1 MIGFKKTPI
10 RLVLIIFFISVVSII
25 LIYVDSL
32 NNEPLAIEEITISR
46 DLSESFTP
54 IKSKQIHT
62 VRKGDSLSVIFE
74 DKQVPLNT
82 AYKIFDFDKNNLL
95 SSIIPGDI
103 MEFNY
108 MGNDLL
114 SIEIIKDDVNSILI
128 KTEDEIS
135 IVNIKKEAQTITSFG
150 FGEIRDSFYKSAKD
164 VGIPDSIIMDFAYI
178 FGWDIDFIFDVR
190 KGDKFSVI
198 YETEF
203 SEGEKISNGDIVF
216 AEFTNREKKY
226 IAQRFFDDVQ
236 GKQYFNENGEN
247 VKKAFLRAP
256 LDFAY
261 ISSHFNPNRM
271 HPILHK
277 IKAHNGVDYAAK
289 TGTPVRATGEGTVI
303 LRANKGGYGRLI
315 EIRHFNEYT
324 TRYAHLSGYAKGL
337 QVGSKVDQGDI
348 IGYVGKS
355 GLATGP
361 HLHYE
366 FRVNGMHTDPLRVK
380 FPNAKPIESENKEDF
395 TNFALA
401 LDLKMNTLKKKL
413 FSSNEEK
420 IEE

>member
-10 RLVLIIFFISVVSII
+10 RLVLITFLISVVSII

-32 NNEPLAIEEITISR
+32 DNEPLAIEEITISR
-46 DLSESFTP
+46 DLSEGLIP

-114 SIEIIKDDVNSILI
+114 SIEIIKDDINSILI

-190 KGDKFSVI
+190 EGDKFSVI
-198 YETEF
+198 YETDF
-203 SEGEKISNGDIVF
+203 SEGEKISSGDIVF
-216 AEFTNREKKY
+216 AEFTNKDKKY

-289 TGTPVRATGEGTVI
+289 RNTPVKASGDGVI
-303 LRANKGGYGRLI
+303 SFIGRQSGYGRTV
-315 EIRHFNEYT
+315 EIKHGGNIKT
-324 TRYAHLSGYAKGL
+324 LYAHLERFNTKL
-337 QVGSKVDQGDI
+337 KVGSKVKQGEI
-348 IGYVGKS
+348 IAFVGDS
-355 GLATGP
+355 GQATGP
-361 HLHYE
+361 HLHFE
-366 FRVNGMHTDPLRVK
+366 FWQGEIRSDPVK
-380 FPNAKPIESENKEDF
+380 VKLPSAKPVNNAQRNEFEDL
-395 TNFALA
+395 LA
-401 LDLKMNTLKKKL
+401 LNLNKL
-413 FSSNEEK
+413 NEYNLPKYE
-420 IEE
+420 

>member
-10 RLVLIIFFISVVSII
+10 RLVLIIFLISVVSII

-32 NNEPLAIEEITISR
+32 DNEPLAIEEITISR
-46 DLSESFTP
+46 DLSEGLTP

-135 IVNIKKEAQTITSFG
+135 IMNIKKEAQTITSFG
-150 FGEIRDSFYKSAKD
+150 FGEIKDSFYKSAKD

-203 SEGEKISNGDIVF
+203 SEGEKISSGDIVF

-289 TGTPVRATGEGTVI
+289 RNTPVKASGDGVI
-303 LRANKGGYGRLI
+303 SFIGRQSGYGRTV
-315 EIRHFNEYT
+315 EIKHGGNIKT
-324 TRYAHLSGYAKGL
+324 LYAHLERFNTKL
-337 QVGSKVDQGDI
+337 KVGSKVKQGEI
-348 IGYVGKS
+348 IAFVGDS
-355 GLATGP
+355 GQATGP
-361 HLHYE
+361 HLHFE
-366 FRVNGMHTDPLRVK
+366 FWQGEIRSDPVK
-380 FPNAKPIESENKEDF
+380 VKLPSAKPVNNAQRNEFEDL
-395 TNFALA
+395 LA
-401 LDLKMNTLKKKL
+401 LNLNKL
-413 FSSNEEK
+413 NEYNLSKYE
-420 IEE
+420 

>member
-10 RLVLIIFFISVVSII
+10 RLVLITFLISVVSII

-46 DLSESFTP
+46 DLSESLTP

-114 SIEIIKDDVNSILI
+114 SIEIIKDDINSILI
-128 KTEDEIS
+128 KAEDEIS

-150 FGEIRDSFYKSAKD
+150 FGEIKDSFYKSAKD

-203 SEGEKISNGDIVF
+203 SEGEKISSGDIVF

-289 TGTPVRATGEGTVI
+289 RNTPVKASGDGVI
-303 LRANKGGYGRLI
+303 SFIGRQSGYGRTV
-315 EIRHFNEYT
+315 EIKHGGNIKT
-324 TRYAHLSGYAKGL
+324 LYAHLEKFNTKL
-337 QVGSKVDQGDI
+337 KVGSKVKQGEI
-348 IGYVGKS
+348 IAFVGDS
-355 GLATGP
+355 GQATGP
-361 HLHYE
+361 HLHFE
-366 FRVNGMHTDPLRVK
+366 FWQGEIRSDPVK
-380 FPNAKPIESENKEDF
+380 VKLPSAKPVNNAQRNEFKDL
-395 TNFALA
+395 LA
-401 LDLKMNTLKKKL
+401 LNLNKL
-413 FSSNEEK
+413 NEYNLPKYE
-420 IEE
+420 

>member
-10 RLVLIIFFISVVSII
+10 RLVLITFLISVVSII

-32 NNEPLAIEEITISR
+32 DNEPLAIEEITISR
-46 DLSESFTP
+46 DLSEGLIP

-114 SIEIIKDDVNSILI
+114 SIEIIKDEVNSILI

-203 SEGEKISNGDIVF
+203 SEGEKISSGDIVF

-289 TGTPVRATGEGTVI
+289 RNTPVKASGDGVI
-303 LRANKGGYGRLI
+303 SFIGRQSGYGRTV
-315 EIRHFNEYT
+315 EIKHGGNIKT
-324 TRYAHLSGYAKGL
+324 LYAHLERFNTKL
-337 QVGSKVDQGDI
+337 KVGSKVKQGEI
-348 IGYVGKS
+348 IAFVGDS
-355 GLATGP
+355 GQATGP
-361 HLHYE
+361 HLHFE
-366 FRVNGMHTDPLRVK
+366 FWQGEIRSDPVK
-380 FPNAKPIESENKEDF
+380 VKLPSAKPVNNAQRNEFEDL
-395 TNFALA
+395 LA
-401 LDLKMNTLKKKL
+401 LNLNKL
-413 FSSNEEK
+413 NEYNLPKYE
-420 IEE
+420 

>member
-10 RLVLIIFFISVVSII
+10 RLVLITFLICVVSII

-46 DLSESFTP
+46 DLSEGLTP

-62 VRKGDSLSVIFE
+62 VRKGESLSVIFE

-114 SIEIIKDDVNSILI
+114 SIEIIKDDINSILI

-164 VGIPDSIIMDFAYI
+164 EGIPDSIIMDFAYI

-203 SEGEKISNGDIVF
+203 SEGEKISSGDIVF

-289 TGTPVRATGEGTVI
+289 RNTPVKASGDGVI
-303 LRANKGGYGRLI
+303 SFIGRQSGYGRTV
-315 EIRHFNEYT
+315 EIKHGGNIKT
-324 TRYAHLSGYAKGL
+324 LYAHLERFNTKL
-337 QVGSKVDQGDI
+337 KVGSKVKQGEI
-348 IGYVGKS
+348 IAYVGDS
-355 GLATGP
+355 GQATGP
-361 HLHYE
+361 HLHFE
-366 FRVNGMHTDPLRVK
+366 FWQGEIRSDPVK
-380 FPNAKPIESENKEDF
+380 VKLPSAKPVNNAQRNEFEDL
-395 TNFALA
+395 LA
-401 LDLKMNTLKKKL
+401 LNLNKL
-413 FSSNEEK
+413 NEYNLPKYE
-420 IEE
+420 

>member
-10 RLVLIIFFISVVSII
+10 RLVLITFLISVVSII

-32 NNEPLAIEEITISR
+32 DNEPLAIEEITISR
-46 DLSESFTP
+46 DLSEGLTP

-114 SIEIIKDDVNSILI
+114 SIEIIKDDINSILI
-128 KTEDEIS
+128 KAEDEIS

-203 SEGEKISNGDIVF
+203 SEGEKISSGDIVF

-289 TGTPVRATGEGTVI
+289 RNTPVKASGDGVI
-303 LRANKGGYGRLI
+303 SFIGRQSGYGRTV
-315 EIRHFNEYT
+315 EIKHGGNIKT
-324 TRYAHLSGYAKGL
+324 LYAHLERFNTKL
-337 QVGSKVDQGDI
+337 KVGSKVKQGEI
-348 IGYVGKS
+348 IAFVGDS
-355 GLATGP
+355 GQATGP
-361 HLHYE
+361 HLHFE
-366 FRVNGMHTDPLRVK
+366 FWQGEIRSDPVK
-380 FPNAKPIESENKEDF
+380 VKLPSAKPVNNSQRNEFEDL
-395 TNFALA
+395 LA
-401 LDLKMNTLKKKL
+401 LNLNKL
-413 FSSNEEK
+413 NEYNLPKYE
-420 IEE
+420 

>member
-10 RLVLIIFFISVVSII
+10 RLVLIIFLISVVSII

-32 NNEPLAIEEITISR
+32 DNEPLAIEEITISR
-46 DLSESFTP
+46 DLSEGLTP

-135 IVNIKKEAQTITSFG
+135 IMNIKKEAQTITSFG
-150 FGEIRDSFYKSAKD
+150 FGEIKDSFYKSAKD

-203 SEGEKISNGDIVF
+203 SEGEKISSGDIIF

-289 TGTPVRATGEGTVI
+289 RNTPVKASGDGVI
-303 LRANKGGYGRLI
+303 SFMGRQSGYGRTV
-315 EIRHFNEYT
+315 EIKHGGNIKT
-324 TRYAHLSGYAKGL
+324 LYAHLERFNTKL
-337 QVGSKVDQGDI
+337 KVGSKVKQGEI
-348 IGYVGKS
+348 IAFVGDS
-355 GLATGP
+355 GQATGP
-361 HLHYE
+361 HLHFE
-366 FRVNGMHTDPLRVK
+366 FWQGEIRSDPVK
-380 FPNAKPIESENKEDF
+380 VKLPSAKPVNNAQRNEFEDL
-395 TNFALA
+395 LA
-401 LDLKMNTLKKKL
+401 LNLNKL
-413 FSSNEEK
+413 NEYNLPKYE
-420 IEE
+420 

>member
-10 RLVLIIFFISVVSII
+10 RLVLITFLISVVSII

-46 DLSESFTP
+46 DLSENLTP

-203 SEGEKISNGDIVF
+203 SEGEKISSGDIVF

-289 TGTPVRATGEGTVI
+289 RNTPVKASGDGVI
-303 LRANKGGYGRLI
+303 SFIGRQSGYGRTV
-315 EIRHFNEYT
+315 EIKHGGNIKT
-324 TRYAHLSGYAKGL
+324 LYAHLERFNTKL
-337 QVGSKVDQGDI
+337 KVGSKVKQGEI
-348 IGYVGKS
+348 IAFVGDS
-355 GLATGP
+355 GQATGP
-361 HLHYE
+361 HLHFE
-366 FRVNGMHTDPLRVK
+366 FWQGEIRSDPVK
-380 FPNAKPIESENKEDF
+380 VKLPSAKPVNNAQRNEFEDL
-395 TNFALA
+395 LA
-401 LDLKMNTLKKKL
+401 LNLNKL
-413 FSSNEEK
+413 NEYNLPKYE
-420 IEE
+420 

>member
-10 RLVLIIFFISVVSII
+10 RLVLIIFLISVVSII

-32 NNEPLAIEEITISR
+32 DNEPLAIEEITISR
-46 DLSESFTP
+46 DLSEGLTP

-203 SEGEKISNGDIVF
+203 SEGEKISSGDIVF

-289 TGTPVRATGEGTVI
+289 RNTPVKASGDGVI
-303 LRANKGGYGRLI
+303 SFMGRQSGYGRTV
-315 EIRHFNEYT
+315 EIKHGGNIKT
-324 TRYAHLSGYAKGL
+324 LYAHLERFNTKL
-337 QVGSKVDQGDI
+337 KVGSKVKQGEI
-348 IGYVGKS
+348 IAFVGDS
-355 GLATGP
+355 GQATGP
-361 HLHYE
+361 HLHFE
-366 FRVNGMHTDPLRVK
+366 FWQGEIRSDPVK
-380 FPNAKPIESENKEDF
+380 VKLPSAKPVNNAQRNEFEDL
-395 TNFALA
+395 LA
-401 LDLKMNTLKKKL
+401 LNLNKL
-413 FSSNEEK
+413 NEYNLPKYE
-420 IEE
+420 

>member
-10 RLVLIIFFISVVSII
+10 RLVLITFLISVVSII

-32 NNEPLAIEEITISR
+32 DNEPLAIEEITISR
-46 DLSESFTP
+46 DLSESLTP

-203 SEGEKISNGDIVF
+203 SEGEKISSGDIVF

-226 IAQRFFDDVQ
+226 IAQRFFDSVQ

-289 TGTPVRATGEGTVI
+289 RNTPVKASGDGVI
-303 LRANKGGYGRLI
+303 SFIGRQSGYGRTV
-315 EIRHFNEYT
+315 EIKHGGNIKT
-324 TRYAHLSGYAKGL
+324 LYAHLERFNTKL
-337 QVGSKVDQGDI
+337 KVGSKVKQGEI
-348 IGYVGKS
+348 IAFVGDS
-355 GLATGP
+355 GQATGP
-361 HLHYE
+361 HLHFE
-366 FRVNGMHTDPLRVK
+366 FWQGEIRSDPVK
-380 FPNAKPIESENKEDF
+380 V
-395 TNFALA
+395 
-401 LDLKMNTLKKKL
+401 KL
-413 FSSNEEK
+413 PLSL
-420 IEE
+420 IHI

>member
-10 RLVLIIFFISVVSII
+10 RLVLIIFLISVVSII

-46 DLSESFTP
+46 DLSEGLAP

-62 VRKGDSLSVIFE
+62 VRKGDSLSVIFD

-108 MGNDLL
+108 MGDDLV
-114 SIEIIKDDVNSILI
+114 SIEIIKDDINSIII

-135 IVNIKKEAQTITSFG
+135 IVKIKKEAQTITSIG
-150 FGEIRDSFYKSAKD
+150 FGEIRDSFYKSAKG

-198 YETEF
+198 YETDF
-203 SEGEKISNGDIVF
+203 SEGEKISSGDIVF
-216 AEFTNREKKY
+216 AEFTNKDKKY
-226 IAQRFFDDVQ
+226 IAQRFFDNVQ

-289 TGTPVRATGEGTVI
+289 RNTPVKASGDGVI
-303 LRANKGGYGRLI
+303 SFIGKQSGYGRTI
-315 EIRHFNEYT
+315 EIKHGGNIKT
-324 TRYAHLSGYAKGL
+324 LYAHLERFNSKL
-337 QVGSKVDQGDI
+337 KQGSKVKQGDI
-348 IGYVGKS
+348 IAYVGDS
-355 GLATGP
+355 GQATGP
-361 HLHYE
+361 HLHFE
-366 FRVNGMHTDPLRVK
+366 FWKGEIRTDPVK
-380 FPNAKPIESENKEDF
+380 VKLPSAKPVNISQKDDFDNLLQLNLNKL
-395 TNFALA
+395 NQY
-401 LDLKMNTLKKKL
+401 NLKK
-413 FSSNEEK
+413 NG
-420 IEE
+420 

>member
-10 RLVLIIFFISVVSII
+10 RLVLITFLISVVSII

-46 DLSESFTP
+46 DLSEGLAP

-62 VRKGDSLSVIFE
+62 VRKGDSLSVIFD

-108 MGNDLL
+108 MGEDLL
-114 SIEIIKDDVNSILI
+114 SIEIIKDDINSIII

-135 IVNIKKEAQTITSFG
+135 IVKIKKEAQTITSIG
-150 FGEIRDSFYKSAKD
+150 FGEIRDSFYKSAKG

-198 YETEF
+198 YETDF
-203 SEGEKISNGDIVF
+203 SEGEKISSGDIVF

-226 IAQRFFDDVQ
+226 IAQRFFDNVQ

-289 TGTPVRATGEGTVI
+289 RNTPVKASGDGVI
-303 LRANKGGYGRLI
+303 SFIGKQRGYGRTI
-315 EIRHFNEYT
+315 EIKHGGNIKT
-324 TRYAHLSGYAKGL
+324 LYAHLERFNSKL
-337 QVGSKVDQGDI
+337 KQGSKVKQGDI
-348 IGYVGKS
+348 IAYVGDS
-355 GLATGP
+355 GQATGP
-361 HLHYE
+361 HLHFE
-366 FRVNGMHTDPLRVK
+366 FWKGEIRTDPVK
-380 FPNAKPIESENKEDF
+380 VKLPSAKPVNISQKDDFDNLLQLNLNKL
-395 TNFALA
+395 NQY
-401 LDLKMNTLKKKL
+401 NLKK
-413 FSSNEEK
+413 NG
-420 IEE
+420 

>member
-10 RLVLIIFFISVVSII
+10 RLVLITFLISVVSII

-32 NNEPLAIEEITISR
+32 DNEPLAIEEITISR
-46 DLSESFTP
+46 DLSESLTP

-62 VRKGDSLSVIFE
+62 VKKGDSLSVIFE

-203 SEGEKISNGDIVF
+203 SEGEKISSGDIVF

-289 TGTPVRATGEGTVI
+289 RNTPVKASGDGVI
-303 LRANKGGYGRLI
+303 SFIGRQSGYGRTI
-315 EIRHFNEYT
+315 EIKHGGNIKT
-324 TRYAHLSGYAKGL
+324 LYAHLERFNTKL
-337 QVGSKVDQGDI
+337 KVGSKVKQGEI
-348 IGYVGKS
+348 IAFVGDS
-355 GLATGP
+355 GQATGP
-361 HLHYE
+361 HLHFE
-366 FRVNGMHTDPLRVK
+366 FWQGEIRSDPVK
-380 FPNAKPIESENKEDF
+380 VKLPSAKPVNNAQRNEFEDL
-395 TNFALA
+395 LA
-401 LDLKMNTLKKKL
+401 LNLNKL
-413 FSSNEEK
+413 NEYNLPKYE
-420 IEE
+420 

>member
-1 MIGFKKTPI
+1 
-10 RLVLIIFFISVVSII
+10 
-25 LIYVDSL
+25 
-32 NNEPLAIEEITISR
+32 
-46 DLSESFTP
+46 
-54 IKSKQIHT
+54 
-62 VRKGDSLSVIFE
+62 
-74 DKQVPLNT
+74 
-82 AYKIFDFDKNNLL
+82 
-95 SSIIPGDI
+95 

-114 SIEIIKDDVNSILI
+114 SIEIIKDDINSILI

-150 FGEIRDSFYKSAKD
+150 FGEIKDSFYKSAKD

-203 SEGEKISNGDIVF
+203 SEGEKISSGDIVF

-289 TGTPVRATGEGTVI
+289 RNTPVKASGDGVI
-303 LRANKGGYGRLI
+303 SFMGRQSGYGRTV
-315 EIRHFNEYT
+315 EIKHGGNIKT
-324 TRYAHLSGYAKGL
+324 LYAHLERFNTKL
-337 QVGSKVDQGDI
+337 KVGSKVKQGEI
-348 IGYVGKS
+348 IAFVGDS
-355 GLATGP
+355 GQATGP
-361 HLHYE
+361 HLHFE
-366 FRVNGMHTDPLRVK
+366 FWQGEIRSDPVK
-380 FPNAKPIESENKEDF
+380 VKLPSAKPVNNAQRNEFEDL
-395 TNFALA
+395 LA
-401 LDLKMNTLKKKL
+401 LNLNKL
-413 FSSNEEK
+413 NEYNLSKYE
-420 IEE
+420 

>member
-10 RLVLIIFFISVVSII
+10 RLVLITFLISVVSII

-46 DLSESFTP
+46 DLSEVLTS

-114 SIEIIKDDVNSILI
+114 SIEIIKDDINSILI

-198 YETEF
+198 YETDF
-203 SEGEKISNGDIVF
+203 SEGEKISSGDIIF

-289 TGTPVRATGEGTVI
+289 RNTPVKASGDGVI
-303 LRANKGGYGRLI
+303 SFIGRQSGYGRTV
-315 EIRHFNEYT
+315 EIKHGGNIKT
-324 TRYAHLSGYAKGL
+324 LYAHLERFNTKL
-337 QVGSKVDQGDI
+337 KVGSKVKQGEI
-348 IGYVGKS
+348 IAYVGDS
-355 GLATGP
+355 GQATGT
-361 HLHYE
+361 HLHFE
-366 FRVNGMHTDPLRVK
+366 FWQGEIRSDPVK
-380 FPNAKPIESENKEDF
+380 VKLPSAKPVNNAQRDEFEDL
-395 TNFALA
+395 LA
-401 LDLKMNTLKKKL
+401 LNLNKL
-413 FSSNEEK
+413 NEYNLPKYE
-420 IEE
+420 

>member
-10 RLVLIIFFISVVSII
+10 RLVLITFLISVVSII

-46 DLSESFTP
+46 DLSESLTP

-203 SEGEKISNGDIVF
+203 SEGEKISSGDIVF

-289 TGTPVRATGEGTVI
+289 RNTPVKASGDGVI
-303 LRANKGGYGRLI
+303 SFMGRQSGYGRTV
-315 EIRHFNEYT
+315 EIKHGGNIKT
-324 TRYAHLSGYAKGL
+324 LYAHLERFNTKL
-337 QVGSKVDQGDI
+337 KVGSKVKQGEI
-348 IGYVGKS
+348 IAFVGDS
-355 GLATGP
+355 GQATGP
-361 HLHYE
+361 HLHFE
-366 FRVNGMHTDPLRVK
+366 FWQGEIRSDPVK
-380 FPNAKPIESENKEDF
+380 VKLPSAKPVNNSQRNEFEDL
-395 TNFALA
+395 LA
-401 LDLKMNTLKKKL
+401 LNLNKLNEYNLLKY
-413 FSSNEEK
+413 E
-420 IEE
+420 

>member
-10 RLVLIIFFISVVSII
+10 RLVLITFLISVVSII

-46 DLSESFTP
+46 DLSESLTP

-74 DKQVPLNT
+74 DKRVPLNT

-203 SEGEKISNGDIVF
+203 SEGEKISSGDIVF

-226 IAQRFFDDVQ
+226 IAQRFFDSVQ

-289 TGTPVRATGEGTVI
+289 RNTPVKASGDGVI
-303 LRANKGGYGRLI
+303 SFIGRQSGYGRTV
-315 EIRHFNEYT
+315 EIKHGGNIKT
-324 TRYAHLSGYAKGL
+324 LYAHLERFNTKL
-337 QVGSKVDQGDI
+337 KVGSKVKQGEI
-348 IGYVGKS
+348 IAFVGDS
-355 GLATGP
+355 GQATGP
-361 HLHYE
+361 HLHFE
-366 FRVNGMHTDPLRVK
+366 FWQGEIRSDPVK
-380 FPNAKPIESENKEDF
+380 VKLPSAKPVNNSQRNEFEDL
-395 TNFALA
+395 LA
-401 LDLKMNTLKKKL
+401 LNLNKLNEYNLLKY
-413 FSSNEEK
+413 E
-420 IEE
+420 

>member
-10 RLVLIIFFISVVSII
+10 RLVLITFLISVVSII

-46 DLSESFTP
+46 DLSEGLTP

-114 SIEIIKDDVNSILI
+114 SIEIIKDDINSILI

-203 SEGEKISNGDIVF
+203 SEGEKISSGDIVF
-216 AEFTNREKKY
+216 AEFTNKDKKY

-289 TGTPVRATGEGTVI
+289 RNTPVKASGDGVI
-303 LRANKGGYGRLI
+303 SFMGRQSGYGRTV
-315 EIRHFNEYT
+315 EIKHGGNIKT
-324 TRYAHLSGYAKGL
+324 LYAHLERFNTKL
-337 QVGSKVDQGDI
+337 KVGSKVKQGEI
-348 IGYVGKS
+348 IAFVGDS
-355 GLATGP
+355 GQATGP
-361 HLHYE
+361 HLHFE
-366 FRVNGMHTDPLRVK
+366 FWQGEIRSDPVK
-380 FPNAKPIESENKEDF
+380 VKLPSAKPVNNAQRNEFEDL
-395 TNFALA
+395 LA
-401 LDLKMNTLKKKL
+401 LNLNKL
-413 FSSNEEK
+413 NEYNLPKYE
-420 IEE
+420 

>member
-10 RLVLIIFFISVVSII
+10 RLVLITFLISVVSII

-32 NNEPLAIEEITISR
+32 DNEPLAIEEITISR
-46 DLSESFTP
+46 DLSESLTP

-150 FGEIRDSFYKSAKD
+150 FGEIKDSFYKSAKD

-203 SEGEKISNGDIVF
+203 SEGEKISSGDIVF

-289 TGTPVRATGEGTVI
+289 RNTPVKASGDGVI
-303 LRANKGGYGRLI
+303 SFIGRQSGYGRTV
-315 EIRHFNEYT
+315 EIKHGGNIKT
-324 TRYAHLSGYAKGL
+324 LYAHLERFNTKL
-337 QVGSKVDQGDI
+337 KVGSKVKQGEI
-348 IGYVGKS
+348 IAFVGDS
-355 GLATGP
+355 GQATGP
-361 HLHYE
+361 HLHFE
-366 FRVNGMHTDPLRVK
+366 FWQGEIRSDPVK
-380 FPNAKPIESENKEDF
+380 VKLPSAKPVNNSQRNEFEDL
-395 TNFALA
+395 LA
-401 LDLKMNTLKKKL
+401 LNLNKLNEYNLLKY
-413 FSSNEEK
+413 E
-420 IEE
+420 